1 MSTTSS
7 NSNILD
13 VLSKPKD
20 KMRYDWGDGLDLR
33 IYNEK
38 GNVIYEKTQTDALE
52 DFLNIL
58 GVRKKEK

>member
-1 MSTTSS
+1 MATNSVS
-7 NSNILD
+7 SNILD

-20 KMRYDWGDGLDLR
+20 KMRFDWGDGLDLR

-52 DFLNIL
+52 DFMSVL
-58 GVRKKEK
+58 GVKKKEK